1 MDGTT
6 NPMNIMKQ
14 KKVLPYVICVEGNI
28 GSGKS
33 TLLENLKQ
41 CGFTVIEEPVTDI
54 WGQYLPQL
62 YQDLKR
68 WGFCFQ
74 MEAMDWFRQLQS
86 RKFAQILAQMKQRQ
100 TKAQTKRSAGER
112 ELDEIDLNRLNLS
125 ADRIRSEDIE
135 DAQYEEEAKV
145 SSEDEDEDDDLL
157 NDDILN
163 DAEIENTGDHAN
175 QQRRLSLSPNKQLL
189 RSSLS
194 LSAKKKHFA
203 DGAHP
208 KSKEVIIVERS
219 ALSCITIFAANLR
232 DTGNMT
238 KWEYSLLQR
247 FYSMIAWEPAHIL
260 YIRADPEVCCG
271 RITKRNR
278 DGEGNVDPK
287 LIENLHNKH
296 ERTFVEDRRTSADF
310 SLGGI
315 SASAQNIIVVNGH
328 KDADSVL
335 KEALHKISQL
345 ESGI

>member
-1 MDGTT
+1 MAGT

-33 TLLENLKQ
+33 TLLKNLKQ
-41 CGFTVIEEPVTDI
+41 SGFTVIEEPVTDI

-86 RKFAQILAQMKQRQ
+86 RKFAQILATMKDKDATSKAH
-100 TKAQTKRSAGER
+100 TKA
-112 ELDEIDLNRLNLS
+112 LDAEIADHMSLNSSLIDEAEMEQKDLM
-125 ADRIRSEDIE
+125 ED
-135 DAQYEEEAKV
+135 
-145 SSEDEDEDDDLL
+145 DEEDDD
-157 NDDILN
+157 DDILN
-163 DAEIENTGDHAN
+163 EMENAGDTAN
-175 QQRRLSLSPNKQLL
+175 SSEVVEQQQQQRRRSLSPNKQLL
-189 RSSLS
+189 RSQ
-194 LSAKKKHFA
+194 KKGEHLNGGGNGEHSQSRK
-203 DGAHP
+203 
-208 KSKEVIIVERS
+208 VIIVERS

-296 ERTFVEDRRTSADF
+296 ERTFVRDRRASADF
-310 SLGGI
+310 SHGGI

-328 KDADSVL
+328 KDADAVL
-335 KEALHKISQL
+335 KEALFKISNIEAEQ
-345 ESGI
+345 EQPQQSM

>member
-1 MDGTT
+1 MAGTT

-33 TLLENLKQ
+33 TLLKNLKRS
-41 CGFTVIEEPVTDI
+41 GFTVIEEPVTDI

-86 RKFAQILAQMKQRQ
+86 RKFAQILATMKD
-100 TKAQTKRSAGER
+100 KESAKG
-112 ELDEIDLNRLNLS
+112 LSQSHNQSLHDL
-125 ADRIRSEDIE
+125 EDTE
-135 DAQYEEEAKV
+135 QKV
-145 SSEDEDEDDDLL
+145 SSEEDEDEDDD
-157 NDDILN
+157 ILN
-163 DAEIENTGDHAN
+163 ENENGGDRAN
-175 QQRRLSLSPNKQLL
+175 QRRRLSLSPNKQLL
-189 RSSLS
+189 RSA
-194 LSAKKKHFA
+194 AKKRLSCGGDPQSRK
-203 DGAHP
+203 
-208 KSKEVIIVERS
+208 VIIVERS
-219 ALSCITIFAANLR
+219 ALSCIMIFAANLR

-260 YIRADPEVCCG
+260 YIRADPEVCCA

-287 LIENLHNKH
+287 LIESLHNKH
-296 ERTFVEDRRTSADF
+296 ERTFVNDRRFSGDF
-310 SLGGI
+310 GHGGI

-328 KDADSVL
+328 KDADAVL
-335 KEALHKISQL
+335 KEALFKISPI
-345 ESGI
+345 ESSIRT

>member
-1 MDGTT
+1 MDGT

-33 TLLENLKQ
+33 TLLKNLKQ
-41 CGFTVIEEPVTDI
+41 NGFTVIEEPVADI
-54 WGQYLPQL
+54 WGQYLPRL
-62 YQDLKR
+62 YNDLKR

-86 RKFAQILAQMKQRQ
+86 RKFAQILATMKAKEHSNSNQKGLDAEIASMSLNSSHIDEAD
-100 TKAQTKRSAGER
+100 TER
-112 ELDEIDLNRLNLS
+112 KDEDT
-125 ADRIRSEDIE
+125 
-135 DAQYEEEAKV
+135 
-145 SSEDEDEDDDLL
+145 EDEDDDI
-157 NDDILN
+157 NSDIN
-163 DAEIENTGDHAN
+163 SENTGDHAN
-175 QQRRLSLSPNKQLL
+175 ANAMANRRRSLSPNKQLL
-189 RSSLS
+189 RSQKKAKENEWKG
-194 LSAKKKHFA
+194 SANGSEQARK
-203 DGAHP
+203 
-208 KSKEVIIVERS
+208 VIIVERS

-232 DTGNMT
+232 DSGKMT

-287 LIENLHNKH
+287 LIESLHNKH
-296 ERTFVEDRRTSADF
+296 ERTFVSDRRASADF
-310 SLGGI
+310 SHGGI

-328 KDADSVL
+328 KDAHAVL
-335 KEALHKISQL
+335 KEALFKIGNI
-345 ESGI
+345 ESSI